1 MDNII
6 MQAITLAVMVGAF
19 ILGKYVFPNVP
30 KSVTT
35 KLNDLAAWA
44 SKFVVWAREFMQSS
58 TGEEKMEKVVE
69 QLKQIADEAGLNVTE
84 DQLRAIAQAA
94 YEAMKAG
101 EAAQASQGTD
111 NQATPSVP
119 VQQAAAPAA
128 TVIVNTGGPAEVT
141 KVAIATDQVPDGAL
155 DDNPDGTVNVYN
167 DAGEKIGTMDKA
179 QAEEAVTDVDVVVEA
194 PEEAGEDAPAPAQEG
209 DTQ

>member
-35 KLNDLAAWA
+35 MLNDLAAWA

-101 EAAQASQGTD
+101 EAAQASQGAD

-155 DDNPDGTVNVYN
+155 DDNPDGTVKVYN

-179 QAEEAVTDVDVVVEA
+179 QAEEAATDVDVVVEA
-194 PEEAGEDAPAPAQEG
+194 PEEAGEDTPAPAQEG

>member
-69 QLKQIADEAGLNVTE
+69 QLKQIADEAGLNITE

-101 EAAQASQGTD
+101 EAAQASQGAD

-155 DDNPDGTVNVYN
+155 DDNPDGTVKVYN

-179 QAEEAVTDVDVVVEA
+179 QAEEAATDVDVVVEA
-194 PEEAGEDAPAPAQEG
+194 PEEAGEDTPAPAQEG